1 MSEHES
7 ERGGGEVRRE
17 HGWEEKLE
25 RWRERYQQKG
35 RLYRLMWLI
44 TGVILL
50 VSGLAMLVLPG
61 PAFVVIPI
69 GLAMLAMQFAWA
81 EWMLDKALAQA
92 DKAQRKAREATRRQK
107 IYGATATTLGVAA
120 AVTAWLL
127 WEIPVIPG

>member
-1 MSEHES
+1 MTPEEPA
-7 ERGGGEVRRE
+7 RDPRRE

-35 RLYRLMWLI
+35 RMYRLMWLI
-44 TGVILL
+44 TGTILL
-50 VSGLAMLVLPG
+50 VCGLAMLVLPG

-107 IYGATATTLGVAA
+107 LYGAAATTLGVAA

>member
-1 MSEHES
+1 MSDAEQPQRDS
-7 ERGGGEVRRE
+7 A
-17 HGWEEKLE
+17 WEEKLA

-35 RLYRLMWLI
+35 RLYRALWLM
-44 TGVILL
+44 TGSILVL
-50 VSGLAMLVLPG
+50 GGIAMLVLPG

-81 EWMLDKALAQA
+81 EAMLDKALTQA
-92 DKAQRKAREATRRQK
+92 DKAQRKAREASRTQK
-107 IYGATATTLGVAA
+107 IFGAAATALGIAA